1 MNGMFS
7 LNGLGGFLIA
17 VVLLLVV
24 VFALGYKAVSTQ
36 KAQSLNSY
44 VIENVSSLQ
53 MKNKN
58 NAANY
63 KEVK

>member
-17 VVLLLVV
+17 VVLLLAV

-36 KAQSLNSY
+36 KAQSLNPY
-44 VIENVSSLQ
+44 VIENANSLQ
-53 MKNKN
+53 MKDKN
-58 NAANY
+58 NATNY
-63 KEVK
+63 KEIK